1 MSKSLPGRLDR
12 GDAPVPKHDLTKSIV
27 DCQ

>member
-12 GDAPVPKHDLTKSIV
+12 EQAPVPKRDLTKSIV